1 MVSLNDVRSGKC
13 TRDLLERLP
22 IGHNRTTN
30 QRTNARAKKGKS
42 EDRVRK
48 GGGPAGRRAGG
59 EEAGGRPINN
69 APDFMGSFSLRKKR
83 QVEASWRATSAAF
96 DDERR
101 VAVRPPLCWAQ
112 IWEAIMQIVRAK
124 PRNFSNTGS
133 DG

>member
-1 MVSLNDVRSGKC
+1 MRGRRREK
-13 TRDLLERLP
+13 P
-22 IGHNRTTN
+22 
-30 QRTNARAKKGKS
+30 K
-42 EDRVRK
+42 RVRK

-69 APDFMGSFSLRKKR
+69 APDFMGLFSLRKKR

-101 VAVRPPLCWAQ
+101 VTVRPPLCWAQ
-112 IWEAIMQIVRAK
+112 TWEAIMQIVRAK

-133 DG
+133 DGLPADNP